1 MPSSILHGQ
10 RTDDRVINFTSKR
23 NHATFLKAGRKKAGV
38 REEGILQFHQMTV
51 EGALAE
57 LKSGRDGLT
66 AQEAR
71 ERLARYGPNEL
82 AEKKRKTAVRMF
94 LEQFTDFMILVLIAA
109 AVVSGVIGE
118 AADSVMII
126 VIVLLN
132 AALGFSQEY
141 RAEKAMA
148 ALKKMASAHAVAL
161 RNGGQRTVPAA
172 ELVPGDI
179 VLLDAG
185 NIVPADMRVLEA
197 AHLKS
202 QEAALTGESLPVEK
216 TAGAIPEG
224 ALPLG
229 DRRNMLYKGTFV
241 TYGRAVALVT
251 ATGMNT
257 ELGRIAA
264 MLQQEDEGKTP
275 LQKRLAVF
283 GKKLAYAVL
292 AICAVIFAAG
302 LLRGERAVEM
312 FLVAVSLAVAAI
324 PEALP
329 AVVTIALALGAR
341 KMVKRNALVRK
352 LPAVETLGSV
362 TFICTD
368 KTGTLTE
375 NRMTVEK
382 VWVDGKMLKRQG
394 DGGTGGPGENA
405 ANSWDDLSS
414 PTLPLS
420 PSPLRVF
427 LTALALS
434 NDARLDVSGN
444 IIGDP
449 TEAALFSLA
458 RARGF
463 EKAVLEKELWRV
475 AELPFDSERKLM
487 TTTHKVID
495 EPGKDGLFSHSPMRG
510 AADSTSPVRPPL
522 PDSPPLRFVSFTKG
536 AFDALIDRA
545 DSVLT
550 LDGLKP
556 IDRGEVLALHDR
568 MAADGL
574 RVMGIAMRA
583 WESLPPE
590 VSAVETGLTLLGLAG
605 MLDPPREEAKEAV
618 ARCKAAGITPV
629 MITGDH
635 PLTAQVIAGRVGILE
650 SVDPRAVIT
659 GVELDRLSL
668 DEYEK
673 RVESIRVY
681 ARVAPEQKLKIVKAL
696 KDRGHYVAMTGDGV
710 NDAPALKAADIGVAM
725 GITGT
730 DVAKEASS
738 MILLDDN
745 FATIVKAVKEGR
757 RIYDNI
763 RKFVKYLLSTNS
775 GEIWTLFLAPFFG
788 LPVPL
793 QPIHILWINLLTDG
807 MPALALSLEPEEG
820 DIMGRPPRRPSES
833 IFAHGLGIHAVW
845 VGLLMAA
852 VTLSLQ
858 GWAIHIG
865 DAHWQTMVFT
875 VLCFLQLG
883 HAMAIRSERESL
895 FTQGVMSNRAL
906 FASVTGMIVL
916 QLSTIFI
923 PPLNPLFRTQPLSAG
938 ELLIVFALSLIVFI
952 AVELE
957 KLIRRRQK
965 TA

>member
-1 MPSSILHGQ
+1 
-10 RTDDRVINFTSKR
+10 
-23 NHATFLKAGRKKAGV
+23 
-38 REEGILQFHQMTV
+38 MTV
-51 EGALAE
+51 KDALVELNAGSNGLSAE
-57 LKSGRDGLT
+57 
-66 AQEAR
+66 EAR
-71 ERLARYGPNEL
+71 ERLVRYGPNEL
-82 AEKKRKTAVRMF
+82 VEKKRRTAVRMF
-94 LEQFTDFMILVLIAA
+94 LGQFTDFMILVLIAA
-109 AVVSGVIGE
+109 AAVSGVIGE
-118 AADSVMII
+118 AADSVAII

-141 RAEKAMA
+141 RAEKAMS

-161 RNGGQRTVPAA
+161 RGGGQRTIPAA
-172 ELVPGDI
+172 ELVPGDV

-185 NIVPADMRVLEA
+185 NIVSADMRILEA
-197 AHLKS
+197 ARLKV

-216 TAGAIPEG
+216 TAVAIPEEP
-224 ALPLG
+224 LPLG

-241 TYGRAVALVT
+241 TYGRVVALVT

-264 MLQQEDEGKTP
+264 MLQEEDEGKTP

-302 LLRGERAVEM
+302 LLRGEKPVEM

-362 TFICTD
+362 TYICTD
-368 KTGTLTE
+368 KTGTLTQ
-375 NRMTVEK
+375 NKMTVEE
-382 VWVDGKMLKRQG
+382 VWVDGKTVRSSELGVVSKDALR
-394 DGGTGGPGENA
+394 TP
-405 ANSWDDLSS
+405 NSALR
-414 PTLPLS
+414 TL
-420 PSPLRVF
+420 

-434 NDARLDVSGN
+434 NDARLDSSGGT
-444 IIGDP
+444 IGDP
-449 TEAALFSLA
+449 TEAALFSFA
-458 RARGF
+458 HVRGF
-463 EKAVLEKELWRV
+463 EKATLEKEFPRS

-487 TTTHKVID
+487 TTIHKI
-495 EPGKDGLFSHSPMRG
+495 SP
-510 AADSTSPVRPPL
+510 SSIVQSL
-522 PDSPPLRFVSFTKG
+522 PSNAFIGGPSSLLLGGTYVSFTKG

-545 DSVLT
+545 DFVLT
-550 LDGLKP
+550 AAGPKP
-556 IDRGEVLALHDR
+556 MDRGEVLALHDR

-574 RVMGIAMRA
+574 RVIGIAMHA
-583 WESLPPE
+583 WERVPSEISP
-590 VSAVETGLTLLGLAG
+590 VETGLTLLGLAG

-650 SVDPRAVIT
+650 SDDPRAVMT

-673 RVESIRVY
+673 RVETIRVY

-696 KDRGHYVAMTGDGV
+696 QDRGHYVAMTGDGV

-807 MPALALSLEPEEG
+807 LPALALSLEPEEG
-820 DIMGRPPRRPSES
+820 DIMGRPPRRPAES
-833 IFAHGLGIHAVW
+833 IFAHGLGVHAVW

-858 GWAIHIG
+858 AWAIHIG

-883 HAMAIRSERESL
+883 HVMAIRSERVSL
-895 FTQGVMSNRAL
+895 FTQGVMTNPTL
-906 FASVTGMIVL
+906 FASVLGMIVL
-916 QLSTIFI
+916 QLATIYI
-923 PPLNPLFRTQPLSAG
+923 PPLNPLFRTQPLTAV
-938 ELLIVFALSLIVFI
+938 EFLAVFALSSIVFL